1 MTANLIQA
9 IALAD
14 DLHLWQFDTSP
25 TPYVHLRELTRA
37 IGYQFQD
44 KRKTLDKWG
53 RDLPLLPLS
62 PSTVTAIH
70 SKNSKLPRMLRHIA
84 AEALLPVE
92 VFLAHAEVA
101 IATFA
106 PTHRENLR
114 LRVADIAHAW
124 RELQAQQRG
133 EEDVSTRED
142 LDSEEDVSAQDA
154 PSSPAPAP
162 TPAPRPTLR
171 ERMVR
176 SFEDFDRHV
185 APVLPQLVPGLEEVI
200 PIERVTGRGRCEVAM
215 DMIAGIDYLLRC
227 RKVAK
232 GYDVSTLI
240 GLSARVQSARRSWRT
255 FTVSCSSRSARTAPE
270 LLRRSDALRSG
281 TLTASLVVQGYV
293 SEDRSALLEAASA
306 PWQAVVDAVA
316 DALLSIPQ
324 DAREA
329 WHRARSADELR
340 SDDSPVFF
348 RHNRSDGTIFAV
360 VPWHAVEGV
369 EVVTATPRQ
378 AAQAADDLAEV
389 SLWGRL

>member
-1 MTANLIQA
+1 MTTLLYA
-9 IALAD
+9 IKIAD
-14 DLHLWQFDTSP
+14 GLRLWRLDSSP
-25 TPYVHLRELTRA
+25 TPYIHLREVADA
-37 IGYQFQD
+37 IGYSAHD
-44 KRKTLDKWG
+44 KRRLIGKWRG
-53 RDLPLLPLS
+53 ELLPL
-62 PSTVTAIH
+62 PHVTVKAIH
-70 SKNSKLPRMLRHIA
+70 AINAALPSRLRGGDD
-84 AEALLPVE
+84 ALLPVD
-92 VFLAHAEVA
+92 VFLQRLGEA

-106 PTHRENLR
+106 PTHRENLHS
-114 LRVADIAHAW
+114 LGAVIAQAW
-124 RELQAQQRG
+124 QGLQGQQRG
-133 EEDVSTRED
+133 EEDPAQED

-154 PSSPAPAP
+154 PAPSSPA
-162 TPAPRPTLR
+162 PAPRPTLR
-171 ERMVR
+171 ERMAR

-200 PIERVTGRGRCEVAM
+200 PIERVTGRGRSEVAM

-329 WHRARSADELR
+329 WHRSRSADELR

-369 EVVTATPRQ
+369 TVVTATQRQ
-378 AAQAADDLAEV
+378 AARAADDLAEV

>member
-1 MTANLIQA
+1 MTTLLYA
-9 IALAD
+9 ITIAD
-14 DLHLWQFDTSP
+14 GLRLWRLDSSP
-25 TPYVHLRELTRA
+25 TPYVHLREVADA
-37 IGYQFQD
+37 IGYSAHD
-44 KRKTLDKWG
+44 KRRLIGKWRG
-53 RDLPLLPLS
+53 ELLPL
-62 PSTVTAIH
+62 PHVTVKAIH
-70 SKNSKLPRMLRHIA
+70 AINPALPSRLRGDGD
-84 AEALLPVE
+84 ALLPVD
-92 VFLAHAEVA
+92 VFLQRLDEAANTF
-101 IATFA
+101 IATLA
-106 PTHRENLR
+106 LALRETSR
-114 LRVADIAHAW
+114 DIAHAW

-133 EEDVSTRED
+133 EAQD

-162 TPAPRPTLR
+162 TPVPRPTLR

-185 APVLPQLVPGLEEVI
+185 APVLSQLVPGLEEVI
-200 PIERVTGRGRCEVAM
+200 PIERVSGRGRSEVAM

-240 GLSARVQSARRSWRT
+240 GLSARVQCARRSWRT
-255 FTVSCSSRSARTAPE
+255 FTISCSSRSARTAPE

-348 RHNRSDGTIFAV
+348 RRNRSDGTIFAV

-369 EVVTATPRQ
+369 EVVTATQRQ
-378 AAQAADDLAEV
+378 AARAADDLAEV

>member
-1 MTANLIQA
+1 MTALLHTIH
-9 IALAD
+9 IADGLR
-14 DLHLWQFDTSP
+14 LWRLDSSP
-25 TPYVHLRELTRA
+25 TPYVHLREVADA
-37 IGYQFQD
+37 IGYSAHD
-44 KRKTLDKWG
+44 KRRLIGKW
-53 RDLPLLPLS
+53 RAELLPL
-62 PSTVTAIH
+62 PHVTVKAIH
-70 SKNSKLPRMLRHIA
+70 GTNPSLPSRLRSDG
-84 AEALLPVE
+84 EALLPVD
-92 VFLAHAEVA
+92 VFLRRLDDAANTF
-101 IATFA
+101 IATLA
-106 PTHRENLR
+106 LNLR
-114 LRVADIAHAW
+114 DVAQSIEQTW
-124 RELQAQQRG
+124 RRLLKLQGRG
-133 EEDVSTRED
+133 AVTQCDGED
-142 LDSEEDVSAQDA
+142 LDSEEDVSAQDAPA

-185 APVLPQLVPGLEEVI
+185 APVLSQLVPGLEEVI
-200 PIERVTGRGRCEVAM
+200 PIERVTGRGRSEVAM

-240 GLSARVQSARRSWRT
+240 GLSARVQCARRSWRT
-255 FTVSCSSRSARTAPE
+255 FTISCSSRSARTAPE

-329 WHRARSADELR
+329 WHRSRSADELR

-369 EVVTATPRQ
+369 EVVTATQRQ
-378 AAQAADDLAEV
+378 AARAADDLAEV

>member
-1 MTANLIQA
+1 MTTLLYTIT
-9 IALAD
+9 IGDGLR
-14 DLHLWQFDTSP
+14 LWRFDSSP
-25 TPYVHLRELTRA
+25 IPYIHLREVADA
-37 IGYQFQD
+37 IGYSAHD
-44 KRKTLDKWG
+44 KRRLIGKW
-53 RDLPLLPLS
+53 RAELLPL
-62 PSTVTAIH
+62 PHVTVKAIH
-70 SKNSKLPRMLRHIA
+70 AINPALPSRLRGDGD
-84 AEALLPVE
+84 ALLPVD
-92 VFLAHAEVA
+92 VFLQRLDEAAETFIPA
-101 IATFA
+101 IAL
-106 PTHRENLR
+106 PLREVE
-114 LRVADIAHAW
+114 RVIAHAW
-124 RELQAQQRG
+124 QGLQAQQRG
-133 EEDVSTRED
+133 EEDDAQED
-142 LDSEEDVSAQDA
+142 LDSEEDVSAPA
-154 PSSPAPAP
+154 TSSPAPAA

-200 PIERVTGRGRCEVAM
+200 PIERVTGRGRSEVAM

-240 GLSARVQSARRSWRT
+240 GLSARVQCARRSWRT
-255 FTVSCSSRSARTAPE
+255 FTVSCSSRTARTAPE

-293 SEDRSALLEAASA
+293 SEERSALLEAASA
-306 PWQAVVDAVA
+306 PWRAVVEAVA

-329 WHRARSADELR
+329 WHRARCADELR

-348 RHNRSDGTIFAV
+348 RHNRGDGTIFAV

-378 AAQAADDLAEV
+378 AAQTADDLAEV

>member
-1 MTANLIQA
+1 MTTLLYA
-9 IALAD
+9 IKIAD
-14 DLHLWQFDTSP
+14 GLRLWRLDSSP
-25 TPYVHLRELTRA
+25 TPYIHLREVADA
-37 IGYQFQD
+37 IGYSAHD
-44 KRKTLDKWG
+44 KRRLIGKWRG
-53 RDLPLLPLS
+53 ELLPL
-62 PSTVTAIH
+62 PHVTVKAIH
-70 SKNSKLPRMLRHIA
+70 AINPALPSRLRGGDD
-84 AEALLPVE
+84 ALLPVD
-92 VFLAHAEVA
+92 VFLERLGEA

-106 PTHRENLR
+106 PTHRENLHS
-114 LRVADIAHAW
+114 LAGAIAQAW
-124 RELQAQQRG
+124 QGLQGQQRG
-133 EEDVSTRED
+133 EEDLAQED

-154 PSSPAPAP
+154 PAPSSPA
-162 TPAPRPTLR
+162 PAPRPTLR
-171 ERMVR
+171 ERMAR

-200 PIERVTGRGRCEVAM
+200 PIERVTGRGRSEVAM

-369 EVVTATPRQ
+369 EVVTATQRQ
-378 AAQAADDLAEV
+378 AARAADDLAEV